1 MDVLKKHIR
10 EMQECNELKVMYNE
24 EIDLENQLLLNP
36 NDEELMDE
44 KRVAYKTRNDKI
56 CAIMTARIDETDY
69 SKSILHEL
77 QTQKRRKNWFVY

>member
-44 KRVAYKTRNDKI
+44 KRAAYTPLHI
-56 CAIMTARIDETDY
+56 
-69 SKSILHEL
+69 SKFMKPTIYISPSRLCRDAEYNKGGL
-77 QTQKRRKNWFVY
+77 SVSK